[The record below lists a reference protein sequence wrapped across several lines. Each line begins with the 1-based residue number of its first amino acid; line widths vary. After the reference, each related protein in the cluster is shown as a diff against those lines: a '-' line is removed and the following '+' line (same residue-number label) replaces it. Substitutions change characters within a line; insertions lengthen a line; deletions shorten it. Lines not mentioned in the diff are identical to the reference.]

1 MNAFFKKRIGV
12 SNWTSVGGEHSRAW
26 TFYKYKPS
34 FSKRLDVGVPLNL
47 TVTCITY
54 PHGSFSVFILG
65 K

>member
-1 MNAFFKKRIGV
+1 MNAFKKKRIGV

-26 TFYKYKPS
+26 TFYKPS
-34 FSKRLDVGVPLNL
+34 FSKRLDVDVLLNL
-47 TVTCITY
+47 TVTFITY